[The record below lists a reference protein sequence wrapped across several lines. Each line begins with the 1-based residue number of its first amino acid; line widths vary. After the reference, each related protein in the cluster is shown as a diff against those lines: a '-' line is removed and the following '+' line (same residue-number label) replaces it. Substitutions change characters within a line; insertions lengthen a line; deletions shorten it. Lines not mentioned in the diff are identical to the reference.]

1 MKSVNRKGQ
10 IQQHDA
16 IPNVQTTPGCLL
28 GPFHRLSSHH
38 NRNSTV
44 GFHTQKAGLG
54 TAPTGQIAD
63 HAQAMKTY
71 LIGILSDWALLAY
84 CWAGAAFYGGDLKS
98 LSGGRWRSLKEVW
111 S

>member
-1 MKSVNRKGQ
+1 MTQSPTSKPRQVASWGHFTGFLL
-10 IQQHDA
+10 I
-16 IPNVQTTPGCLL
+16 TTGIALW
-28 GPFHRLSSHH
+28 
-38 NRNSTV
+38 

-54 TAPTGQIAD
+54 TAPAGQIAD